1 MATIS
6 INNRLATFAQQE
18 LVLSHND
25 TERDKINA
33 SLSQLEKVLKD
44 KLTSNINGF
53 IRFGSYTRNT
63 ILPRKYD
70 AKSDV
75 DLMVVFNTANGRK
88 TSGTYRKNLL
98 DTISLAYPN
107 SISKKDFPA
116 IKLELNHIMFDIVPA
131 YIEESWSGSKYYY
144 IPDSGD
150 GWRSTTPNDINES
163 LASKN
168 QSYGNNVIRNTI
180 RLCKHW
186 NAGAG
191 YPLESYLME
200 KEIINL
206 IYWGNE
212 DTYERF
218 LKTLGS
224 IAGTRAG
231 VRQALDYIQQY
242 KGNWSTQPN
251 EAKQFEWLQKLLPG
265 LK

>member
-1 MATIS
+1 MS
-6 INNRLATFAQQE
+6 INSKLVTFAQNE
-18 LVLSHND
+18 LVLSHNE
-25 TERDKINA
+25 TERERIKA
-33 SLSQLEKVLKD
+33 SVGQLEKILKD
-44 KLTSNINGF
+44 KLGNNIKEF
-53 IRFGSYTRNT
+53 VRFGSFTRNT
-63 ILPRKYD
+63 ILPRQYD
-70 AKSDV
+70 PQSDV
-75 DLMVVFNTANGRK
+75 DLMVIFNTSAGRK
-88 TSGTYRKNLL
+88 TPGTYRKWIL
-98 DTISLAYPN
+98 DVVSAAYPN
-107 SISKKDFPA
+107 SVSKKDFPA
-116 IKLELNHIMFDIVPA
+116 VKLLLNHIMFDIVPA
-131 YIEESWSGSKYYY
+131 YTEEYFLGSKSYY

-150 GWRSTTPNDINES
+150 SWRSTTPNDINDS

-168 QSYGNNVIRNTI
+168 TQYGNNVIRNTI

-200 KEIINL
+200 KDIINL

-218 LKTLGS
+218 LKTLDS
-224 IAGTRAG
+224 IAGRRAG

-242 KGNWSTQPN
+242 KGTWSQTAN